1 MSQVTLLIEPKD
13 LIALNTFDGNIDID
27 NINPI
32 IFIAQ
37 TTHLKSFLGLPLYTK
52 IYTDFVDDTLA
63 GEYLIIFDEYIKD
76 LLSYYT
82 ASLFVSFGGYKVT
95 ENGLHRMNPEN
106 TTALD
111 FAETE
116 HLSKKYID
124 LVSNVEA
131 NFKVYVSDKNITELA
146 DKTITVENSFPWQ

>member
-1 MSQVTLLIEPKD
+1 MSQITLLIEPKD
-13 LIALNTFDGNIDID
+13 LISLNTFDGNIDVD

-32 IFIAQ
+32 IYIAQ
-37 TTHLKSFLGLPLYTK
+37 TTHLKAFLGLDLYNK
-52 IYTDFVDDTLA
+52 IYNDFVNDDLA

-106 TTALD
+106 TTPLD
-111 FAETE
+111 FDETE
-116 HLSKKYID
+116 NLSKKYID

-146 DKTITVENSFPWQ
+146 DKTITTETTFPWH